1 MEILFGTLTL
11 AATVRLMTPL
21 VLTAMGG
28 VFADRANIFNIGL
41 ESFMLISAFFAMY
54 GSYLTENP
62 VVGLLFANLSS
73 LVVSLVFG
81 LFVLHFKSDVIV
93 VGIALN
99 LTAWGVTT
107 LLLDAIFNTRGAFM
121 HPRIKSFGTVDV
133 PLIKDIPYLGQ
144 IFSGQN
150 VLVYVALVSVALC
163 YIVLFKTP
171 FGLRLRG
178 VGIKEKAAQTAGV
191 DILTYRWITVLI
203 TGVFAGI
210 SGTFLSLGGISM
222 FTERMSAG
230 KGFLALAAIMIG
242 DGHPLKVFLACLVF
256 AYTDALAIGLQSYN
270 IPSQI
275 VLMLPYVATVVVLVL
290 SSLRQRR
297 LTANP
302 LA

>member
-1 MEILFGTLTL
+1 M
-11 AATVRLMTPL
+11 
-21 VLTAMGG
+21 
-28 VFADRANIFNIGL
+28 
-41 ESFMLISAFFAMY
+41 
-54 GSYLTENP
+54 
-62 VVGLLFANLSS
+62 
-73 LVVSLVFG
+73 
-81 LFVLHFKSDVIV
+81 
-93 VGIALN
+93 
-99 LTAWGVTT
+99 
-107 LLLDAIFNTRGAFM
+107 
-121 HPRIKSFGTVDV
+121 
-133 PLIKDIPYLGQ
+133 
-144 IFSGQN
+144 
-150 VLVYVALVSVALC
+150 
-163 YIVLFKTP
+163 
-171 FGLRLRG
+171 
-178 VGIKEKAAQTAGV
+178 
-191 DILTYRWITVLI
+191 TYRWITVLI